1 MSASERE
8 TERDSAAQAFDG
20 KLLRRLLGYVR
31 PHRRSFALTVVTV
44 IAASAIGLAGP
55 WLIRVAIDGPLH
67 EMASIAGEGEAG
79 ERETAAGAASETLA
93 WLALAYLGVVVLDL
107 AGELASTFLTN
118 RTGQRV
124 IRDLRRH
131 VFSHLQHM
139 GLRYFDRNPV
149 GRLVTRVTSDI
160 EALSELFT
168 SGLALVFQDVF
179 VIVFITIILFA
190 LDVELAAASF
200 LVIPLLLVVSEVF
213 KRRSRRA
220 YRKVREKL
228 STLNSTLQETLTGI
242 GIVQLFAQER
252 RMSDRFR
259 GINRAFQRANLDTVF
274 NYALFFP
281 AVEILMACGLA
292 SILCVG
298 GLQIHDS
305 AAVEAGETA
314 ATAGLTYGILV
325 QFILYLRRLFEPIR
339 QLSEKYNIFQSA
351 MAASE
356 RVFGV
361 LDTEIEIR
369 EPEAPQKLP
378 ERIRGSIAF
387 DDVTFG
393 YREGEPVVYDLSFEV
408 APGETVAIVGATGAG
423 KSTVLNLLLRFYD
436 VDRGRVLVDGHDVRS
451 LGIGDLRDRVGI
463 VLQDVFLFSRSV
475 EENLRL
481 GNRAIPRDRIE
492 AAARAVDA
500 DARVRRLSG
509 GYDTVLRERGANLSV
524 GERQLLAFARALAWD
539 PEILV
544 LDEATA
550 NVASETES
558 VIQRALEKLL
568 DGRTSIVVAHRLS
581 TIRNADR
588 ILVFHHGTIREI
600 GTHDELVRLG
610 GIYDRLHRLQYRS

>member
-1 MSASERE
+1 MSPTRE
-8 TERDSAAQAFDG
+8 PENDVAGRVFDR
-20 KLLRRLLGYVR
+20 KLFGRLLGYVR

-44 IAASAIGLAGP
+44 IAASSIGLVGP
-55 WLIRVAIDGPLH
+55 WLVRKAIDGPLADGPLADGSA
-67 EMASIAGEGEAG
+67 EPIAPWIPFGWTLASIAA
-79 ERETAAGAASETLA
+79 
-93 WLALAYLGVVVLDL
+93 AYLAIVILDL
-107 AGELASTFLTN
+107 AGELASTLLTN

-131 VFSHLQHM
+131 VFSHLQRM
-139 GLRYFDRNPV
+139 GLRYYDRNPV

-168 SGLALVFQDVF
+168 SGLALLFQDVF

-190 LDVELAAASF
+190 LDAELAAASF

-213 KRRSRRA
+213 KRRSRVA
-220 YRKVREKL
+220 YRNVREKL

-242 GIVQLFAQER
+242 RIVQLFAQES
-252 RMSDRFR
+252 RMSGKFR
-259 GINRAFQRANLDTVF
+259 SINRDFQRANLDTVF
-274 NYALFFP
+274 NYSLFFP
-281 AVEILMACGLA
+281 AIEILMACGLA
-292 SILCVG
+292 AILWAG
-298 GLQIHDS
+298 GKEILVAGDDGS
-305 AAVEAGETA
+305 GAASGI
-314 ATAGLTYGILV
+314 TYGILV
-325 QFILYLRRLFEPIR
+325 QFIMYLRRLFEPIR

-356 RVFGV
+356 RIFGV

-369 EPEAPQKLP
+369 EPAEPERLP
-378 ERIRGSIAF
+378 DRIRGSIAF
-387 DDVTFG
+387 ENVTFG
-393 YREGEPVVYDLSFEV
+393 YRPGEPVVHDLSFEV
-408 APGETVAIVGATGAG
+408 RPGETIAIVGATGAG

-451 LGIGDLRDRVGI
+451 IGIGDLRQRVGI

-481 GNRAIPRDRIE
+481 GNESIPRERIE

-500 DARVRRLSG
+500 DPRIRRLSE
-509 GYDTVLRERGANLSV
+509 GYETLLRERGSNLSV

-539 PEILV
+539 PEILI

-550 NVASETES
+550 SVDTETEA
-558 VIQRALEKLL
+558 VIQSALQKLL
-568 DGRTSIVVAHRLS
+568 EGRTSIVVAHRLS

-588 ILVFHHGTIREI
+588 ILVFHHGTIRET
-600 GTHDELVRLG
+600 GTHEELVALG
-610 GIYDRLHRLQYRS
+610 GIYDRLHRLQYRT

>member
-1 MSASERE
+1 MSPTQEPESDVAGRV
-8 TERDSAAQAFDG
+8 FDR
-20 KLLRRLLGYVR
+20 KLFGRLLGYVR

-44 IAASAIGLAGP
+44 IAASSIGLVGP
-55 WLIRVAIDGPLH
+55 WLVRKAIDGPLADGPLADGSA
-67 EMASIAGEGEAG
+67 EPIAPWIPFGWTLASIAA
-79 ERETAAGAASETLA
+79 
-93 WLALAYLGVVVLDL
+93 AYLAIVILDL
-107 AGELASTFLTN
+107 AGELASTLLTN

-131 VFSHLQHM
+131 VFSHLQRM
-139 GLRYFDRNPV
+139 GLRYYDRNPV

-168 SGLALVFQDVF
+168 SGLALLFQDVF

-190 LDVELAAASF
+190 LDAELAAASF

-213 KRRSRRA
+213 KRRSRVA
-220 YRKVREKL
+220 YRNVREKL

-242 GIVQLFAQER
+242 RIVQLFAQES
-252 RMSDRFR
+252 RMSGKFR
-259 GINRAFQRANLDTVF
+259 SINRDFQRANLDTVF
-274 NYALFFP
+274 NYSLFFP
-281 AVEILMACGLA
+281 AIEILMACGLA
-292 SILCVG
+292 AILWAG
-298 GLQIHDS
+298 GKEILVAGDDGS
-305 AAVEAGETA
+305 GAASGI
-314 ATAGLTYGILV
+314 TYGILV
-325 QFILYLRRLFEPIR
+325 QFIMYLRRLFEPIR

-356 RVFGV
+356 RIFGV

-369 EPEAPQKLP
+369 EPAEPERLP
-378 ERIRGSIAF
+378 DRIRGSIAF
-387 DDVTFG
+387 ENVTFG
-393 YREGEPVVYDLSFEV
+393 YRPGEPVVHDLSFEV
-408 APGETVAIVGATGAG
+408 RPGETIAIVGATGAG

-451 LGIGDLRDRVGI
+451 IGIGDLRQRVGI

-481 GNRAIPRDRIE
+481 GNESIPRERIE

-500 DARVRRLSG
+500 DPRIRRLSE
-509 GYDTVLRERGANLSV
+509 GYETLLRERGSNLSV

-539 PEILV
+539 PEILI

-550 NVASETES
+550 SVDTETEA
-558 VIQRALEKLL
+558 VIQSALQKLL
-568 DGRTSIVVAHRLS
+568 EGRTSIVVAHRLS

-588 ILVFHHGTIREI
+588 ILVFHHGTIRET
-600 GTHDELVRLG
+600 GTHEELVALG
-610 GIYDRLHRLQYRS
+610 GIYDRLHRLQYRT